1 MVRKKTLKEKQL
13 TMFTA
18 RGAGG
23 DTSITKSPSTFFVF
37 LLPLEHSPPSYSST

>member
-23 DTSITKSPSTFFVF
+23 ILPSPSH
-37 LLPLEHSPPSYSST
+37 PAPSSSSFCL